1 MRDGGGG
8 SDGGGGGGHGVAT
21 EARATATA
29 ATAMDAVRGR
39 LPTSKAE
46 VQPRVSDKRW
56 DGPRGGGGEDVKG
69 T

>member
-29 ATAMDAVRGR
+29 ATAMVPWTPFVDACRQAKQKYNHACQIR
-39 LPTSKAE
+39 
-46 VQPRVSDKRW
+46 
-56 DGPRGGGGEDVKG
+56 DGTDREEAGAR